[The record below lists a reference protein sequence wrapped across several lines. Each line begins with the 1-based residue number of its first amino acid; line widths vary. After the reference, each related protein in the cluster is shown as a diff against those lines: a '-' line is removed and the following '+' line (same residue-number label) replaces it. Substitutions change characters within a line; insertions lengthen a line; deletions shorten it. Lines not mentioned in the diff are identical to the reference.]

1 MKEKMTMDLF
11 YANPS
16 PQVRDE
22 IKLLGGEIE
31 DVSDYIHEERVAI
44 NYPVNKKQEYLSI
57 LMKNGVF
64 GYSLSYLTNLLGGDY

>member
-1 MKEKMTMDLF
+1 MKEEMTMDLF

-16 PQVRDE
+16 PQMRDE

-31 DVSDYIHEERVAI
+31 DASDYIHEERVAI

-57 LMKNGVF
+57 LTKNSVLGC
-64 GYSLSYLTNLLGGDY
+64 SLSYLTKHL